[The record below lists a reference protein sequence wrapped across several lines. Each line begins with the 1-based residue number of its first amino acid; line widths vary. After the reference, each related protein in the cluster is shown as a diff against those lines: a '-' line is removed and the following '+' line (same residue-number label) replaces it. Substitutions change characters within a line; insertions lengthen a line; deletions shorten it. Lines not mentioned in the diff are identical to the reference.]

1 MRRNYRLLTLWNS
14 GHGPT
19 EDYPSRGGSLQLYNF
34 VLLRVLALSLLQ
46 EFGLDRCFSL
56 NLRLDATVGVECLA
70 DFDVLVRGDK
80 VRRLLEVKGIRLLD
94 RMLKVH

>member
-1 MRRNYRLLTLWNS
+1 MRRNYRLLTLLNS

-19 EDYPSRGGSLQLYNF
+19 EDNPTRGGSLQLYDF
-34 VLLRVLALSLLQ
+34 VLLRELALSLLQ
-46 EFGLDRCFSL
+46 ELGLDRCFSL
-56 NLRLDATVGVECLA
+56 NLPVNTTVRVECLA

-80 VRRLLEVKGIRLLD
+80 VRRLLVGKRIRLQN